1 MHPPGLEG
9 ISGKSPIPQS
19 RPGAHNEGMET
30 PSDNTENRASLR
42 RNTGDRMIA
51 GVAGGISEHFG
62 IDPVIVRIGF
72 IALTFLGGAG
82 LALYLVGWLAVPRDT
97 SGSIV
102 TDTLGNEDP
111 HRVRGVLA
119 IAAIVAGLY
128 VTVLASRTLFDLF
141 TEIIT
146 AAPYLA
152 LMLIAAGAAL
162 VLWPKSSGAERAEA
176 PKQDAASGA
185 PATVPA
191 AESPSETAAA
201 AAMAAASTA
210 PTPEPAAAA
219 SPTAAPVSG
228 AASEQGRKPRR
239 RRRSVTGPLT
249 VAVLLVLAGGVL
261 LLAGLAVH
269 ETSIATALAVAVMVA
284 GAGLAVSAFF
294 VPARGLLALGAVLA
308 VPLVLVA
315 DTDVSLWSGTGE
327 RRVEITSPDD
337 LQDEYRY
344 GIGELVVDMRRLDL
358 AGAARRV
365 DIGLVVGKIRVYVP
379 DSVELVI
386 DADIGAGQF
395 DAWRRI
401 LVDVDG
407 SYLYDDGFGYQSGV
421 GIDYDLTF
429 PAAAEPS
436 GLLQLDL
443 DLGLGA
449 VQVVAV
455 PVPS

>member
-1 MHPPGLEG
+1 
-9 ISGKSPIPQS
+9 
-19 RPGAHNEGMET
+19 MET
-30 PSDNTENRASLR
+30 PSDTTENRASLR

-162 VLWPKSSGAERAEA
+162 VLWPKSSGAERAATPKQATA

-185 PATVPA
+185 SATVAA
-191 AESPSETAAA
+191 AEPPSETAAV
-201 AAMAAASTA
+201 AAMAAAATA

-239 RRRSVTGPLT
+239 RRRSVTGLLT

-284 GAGLAVSAFF
+284 GTGLAVSAFF

-315 DTDVSLWSGTGE
+315 GTDVSLWSGAGE

-365 DIGLVVGKIRVYVP
+365 DIGLVVGEIRVYVP

-401 LVDVDG
+401 LVDVDNG

-429 PAAAEPS
+429 PATAEPG

-449 VQVVAV
+449 VQVVAA
-455 PVPS
+455 PAPS

>member
-1 MHPPGLEG
+1 
-9 ISGKSPIPQS
+9 
-19 RPGAHNEGMET
+19 MET
-30 PSDNTENRASLR
+30 PSDSTENRASLR

-82 LALYLVGWLAVPRDT
+82 LALYLVGWLAMPRDT

-102 TDTLGNEDP
+102 TDTLGNENP
-111 HRVRGVLA
+111 RRVRGVLA
-119 IAAIVAGLY
+119 IIAIVAGLY
-128 VTVLASRTLFDLF
+128 VTVLLSRTLFDLF
-141 TEIIT
+141 TAVIT

-162 VLWPKSSGAERAEA
+162 VLWPKPSGAERAAA
-176 PKQDAASGA
+176 PKPDAAGRA
-185 PATVPA
+185 PATAAA
-191 AESPSETAAA
+191 AEPPPKTALAATAAA
-201 AAMAAASTA
+201 AATT
-210 PTPEPAAAA
+210 PTPEPAATA

-228 AASEQGRKPRR
+228 AASDSSRRSRRR
-239 RRRSVTGPLT
+239 RRRSVTGLLT
-249 VAVLLVLAGGVL
+249 VAALLVLAGGML
-261 LLAGLAVH
+261 LLAGLDAH
-269 ETSIATALAVAVMVA
+269 EASIATALAVAVTVV

-315 DTDVSLWSGTGE
+315 GTDVSLWSGAGE

-344 GIGELVVDMRRLDL
+344 GIGELVVDMRQLDL
-358 AGAARRV
+358 AGAARSV
-365 DIGLVVGKIRVYVP
+365 DIGLVVGEIRVYVP

-386 DADIGAGQF
+386 NADIGAGQF
-395 DAWRRI
+395 DAWRRT
-401 LVDVDG
+401 LVVVDDG
-407 SYLYDDGFGYQSGV
+407 SYLYDNGFGYQSGV

-436 GLLQLDL
+436 GLLQLDF

-449 VQVVAV
+449 VLVVTE

>member
-1 MHPPGLEG
+1 
-9 ISGKSPIPQS
+9 
-19 RPGAHNEGMET
+19 MET

-82 LALYLVGWLAVPRDT
+82 LALYLVGWLAMPRDT

-102 TDTLGNEDP
+102 TDTLGNENP
-111 HRVRGVLA
+111 RRVRGVLA

-162 VLWPKSSGAERAEA
+162 VLWPKTSGAERATA

-185 PATVPA
+185 SAPATA
-191 AESPSETAAA
+191 AAADPPPETAAV
-201 AAMAAASTA
+201 AAMAAAATA

-284 GAGLAVSAFF
+284 GAGLSVSAFF

-315 DTDVSLWSGTGE
+315 GTDVSLWSGAGE

-365 DIGLVVGKIRVYVP
+365 DIGLVVGEIRVYVP

-401 LVDVDG
+401 LVEVDDG

-449 VQVVAV
+449 VLVVAV
-455 PVPS
+455 PAPS

>member
-1 MHPPGLEG
+1 
-9 ISGKSPIPQS
+9 
-19 RPGAHNEGMET
+19 MET

-51 GVAGGISEHFG
+51 GVASGISEHFG

-82 LALYLVGWLAVPRDT
+82 LALYLVGWLAMPRDT

-102 TDTLGNEDP
+102 TDTLGNENP
-111 HRVRGVLA
+111 RRVRGVLA

-162 VLWPKSSGAERAEA
+162 VLWPKTSGAERAATPKQATA
-176 PKQDAASGA
+176 PKQDAASGTS
-185 PATVPA
+185 ATVAA
-191 AESPSETAAA
+191 AEPPSETAAV
-201 AAMAAASTA
+201 AAMAAAATA
-210 PTPEPAAAA
+210 PTPEPATAA

-269 ETSIATALAVAVMVA
+269 ETSISTALAVAVMVA

-315 DTDVSLWSGTGE
+315 GTDVSLWSGAGE

-365 DIGLVVGKIRVYVP
+365 DIGLVVGEIRVYVP

-395 DAWRRI
+395 DARRRI
-401 LVDVDG
+401 LVDVDDG

-455 PVPS
+455 PAPS

>member
-1 MHPPGLEG
+1 MD
-9 ISGKSPIPQS
+9 
-19 RPGAHNEGMET
+19 T
-30 PSDNTENRASLR
+30 PSDNTENENRASLR
-42 RNTGDRMIA
+42 RNTGDRVIA

-82 LALYLVGWLAVPRDT
+82 MALYLVGWLAMPRDT

-102 TDTLGNEDP
+102 TDTLGNENP
-111 HRVRGVLA
+111 RRVRGVLA

-128 VTVLASRTLFDLF
+128 VTVLLSRFLFDLF
-141 TEIIT
+141 TAIIT

-162 VLWPKSSGAERAEA
+162 VLWPKPSGAERAAASE
-176 PKQDAASGA
+176 PDAASRT
-185 PATVPA
+185 PATVAA
-191 AESPSETAAA
+191 AEPTPEAAAAVTGAAA
-201 AAMAAASTA
+201 AAA
-210 PTPEPAAAA
+210 PTPEPAATA

-228 AASEQGRKPRR
+228 AASESGRKPRQR
-239 RRRSVTGPLT
+239 RRRSATGLLT
-249 VAVLLVLAGGVL
+249 VAALLVLAGGTL

-269 ETSIATALAVAVMVA
+269 ETSIATALAVAVMVV

-308 VPLVLVA
+308 VPLVMVA
-315 DTDVSLWSGTGE
+315 GTDVSLWSGAGE
-327 RRVEITSPDD
+327 RRVEVTSPDD

-344 GIGELVVDMRRLDL
+344 GVGELVVDMRRLDL
-358 AGAARRV
+358 AGTARSV
-365 DIGLVVGKIRVYVP
+365 DIGLVAGEIRVYVP

-395 DAWRRI
+395 DAWRRTFVN
-401 LVDVDG
+401 VDDG
-407 SYLYDDGFGYQSGV
+407 SYLYDNGFGYQSGV

-455 PVPS
+455 PALS

>member
-1 MHPPGLEG
+1 
-9 ISGKSPIPQS
+9 
-19 RPGAHNEGMET
+19 MET

-102 TDTLGNEDP
+102 TDTLGNENP
-111 HRVRGVLA
+111 RRVRGVLA

-162 VLWPKSSGAERAEA
+162 VLWPKTSGAERAAA

-185 PATVPA
+185 SASATVAA
-191 AESPSETAAA
+191 AEPPPETAAA
-201 AAMAAASTA
+201 AAMAAAATA

-315 DTDVSLWSGTGE
+315 GTDVSLWSGAGE

-344 GIGELVVDMRRLDL
+344 GIGELVVDMRRLNL

-365 DIGLVVGKIRVYVP
+365 DIGLVVGEIRVYVP

-395 DAWRRI
+395 DARRRI
-401 LVDVDG
+401 LVDVDDG
-407 SYLYDDGFGYQSGV
+407 SYLYDDGFSYQSGV
-421 GIDYDLTF
+421 GIDYDLTV

-455 PVPS
+455 PAPS

>member
-1 MHPPGLEG
+1 
-9 ISGKSPIPQS
+9 
-19 RPGAHNEGMET
+19 MET

-102 TDTLGNEDP
+102 TDTLGNENP
-111 HRVRGVLA
+111 RRVRGVLA

-162 VLWPKSSGAERAEA
+162 VLWPKTSGAERAAA

-185 PATVPA
+185 SASATVAA
-191 AESPSETAAA
+191 AEPPPETAAA
-201 AAMAAASTA
+201 AAMAAAATA

-315 DTDVSLWSGTGE
+315 GTDVSLWSGAGE

-344 GIGELVVDMRRLDL
+344 GIGELVVDMRQLDL

-365 DIGLVVGKIRVYVP
+365 DIGLVVGEIRVYVP

-395 DAWRRI
+395 DARRRI
-401 LVDVDG
+401 LVDVDDG

-421 GIDYDLTF
+421 GIDYDLTV

-455 PVPS
+455 PAPS

>member
-1 MHPPGLEG
+1 
-9 ISGKSPIPQS
+9 
-19 RPGAHNEGMET
+19 MET

-42 RNTGDRMIA
+42 RNTGDRVIA

-82 LALYLVGWLAVPRDT
+82 LALYLVGWLAMPRDT

-102 TDTLGNEDP
+102 TDTLGNDDP

-119 IAAIVAGLY
+119 IIAIVAGLY
-128 VTVLASRTLFDLF
+128 VTVLLSRTLFDLF
-141 TEIIT
+141 TAVIT

-162 VLWPKSSGAERAEA
+162 VLWPKPSGTERAA
-176 PKQDAASGA
+176 TPKPDAAGRA
-185 PATVPA
+185 PAAAAA
-191 AESPSETAAA
+191 AEPPLETATAATAAA
-201 AAMAAASTA
+201 AATT
-210 PTPEPAAAA
+210 PTPEPAATA

-228 AASEQGRKPRR
+228 AASEQARKSRR
-239 RRRSVTGPLT
+239 RHRRSVTGLLT
-249 VAVLLVLAGGVL
+249 LAALLVLAGGML
-261 LLAGLAVH
+261 LLAGLDVQ
-269 ETSIATALAVAVMVA
+269 ETSIATALAVAVTVV

-315 DTDVSLWSGTGE
+315 GTDVSLWSGAGE

-344 GIGELVVDMRRLDL
+344 GIGELVVDMRGLDL
-358 AGAARRV
+358 AGAARSV
-365 DIGLVVGKIRVYVP
+365 DIGLVVGEIRVYVP

-395 DAWRRI
+395 DAWRRT
-401 LVDVDG
+401 LVVVDDG
-407 SYLYDDGFGYQSGV
+407 SYLYDNGFGYQSGV
-421 GIDYDLTF
+421 GIDYHLTF

-449 VQVVAV
+449 VLVVTE

>member
-1 MHPPGLEG
+1 
-9 ISGKSPIPQS
+9 
-19 RPGAHNEGMET
+19 MET

-82 LALYLVGWLAVPRDT
+82 LALYLVGWLAMPRDT

-102 TDTLGNEDP
+102 TDTLGNENP
-111 HRVRGVLA
+111 RRVRGVLA

-162 VLWPKSSGAERAEA
+162 VLWPKTSGAERATA
-176 PKQDAASGA
+176 SKQDAAGGASA
-185 PATVPA
+185 PATA
-191 AESPSETAAA
+191 AAADPPPETAVA
-201 AAMAAASTA
+201 AAMAAAATA
-210 PTPEPAAAA
+210 PTPEPATAA

-315 DTDVSLWSGTGE
+315 GTDVSLWSGAGE

-365 DIGLVVGKIRVYVP
+365 DIGLVVGEIRVYVP

-386 DADIGAGQF
+386 DADIGTGQF
-395 DAWRRI
+395 DARRRI
-401 LVDVDG
+401 LVDVDNG